1 MSHKRSST
9 GPQPGAETGAPA
21 AVEATGGAA
30 STGDAPDTL
39 DFAFADFKVQL
50 KDQLA
55 RLGQVGRE
63 VALAV
68 AARIDADAAI
78 AETAL
83 GSLELEPRKKKRR
96 RAQVR
101 RLEKLVERVSA
112 LDLEAPRG
120 RRRDLR
126 RVARSVRRIVTTLT
140 EPVE

>member
-1 MSHKRSST
+1 MKKHKHADA
-9 GPQPGAETGAPA
+9 PGQGAGAPPPTDA
-21 AVEATGGAA
+21 AADATG
-30 STGDAPDTL
+30 TGDAPENL
-39 DFAFADFKVQL
+39 DFVFADLKQQL
-50 KDQLA
+50 KEQLV

-63 VALAV
+63 TALAV

-83 GSLELEPRKKKRR
+83 GSLELEEAKKKRR

-112 LDLEAPRG
+112 VDLQASRG

-126 RVARSVRRIVTTLT
+126 RIARSVRRIVTTLT

>member
-1 MSHKRSST
+1 MSDERTKA
-9 GPQPGAETGAPA
+9 GPAAGDAGDPVAAEATSGAPP
-21 AVEATGGAA
+21 
-30 STGDAPDTL
+30 TGDAPDTL
-39 DFAFADFKVQL
+39 DFAFADLKVQL

-83 GSLELEPRKKKRR
+83 GALELGPHKKKRR
-96 RAQVR
+96 REQVR
-101 RLEKLVERVSA
+101 RLERLLERVSA
-112 LDLEAPRG
+112 LDLQAARG

-126 RVARSVRRIVTTLT
+126 RVAKSVRRIVTTLT
-140 EPVE
+140 EPID

>member
-1 MSHKRSST
+1 MSHKRTST
-9 GPQPGAETGAPA
+9 SPGPGPDAGDPA
-21 AVEATGGAA
+21 RADATGAA

-39 DFAFADFKVQL
+39 DFAFADLKLQL

-55 RLGQVGRE
+55 RLGQIGRE

-83 GSLELEPRKKKRR
+83 GSLELDAHKKKRR
-96 RAQVR
+96 RLQVR
-101 RLEKLVERVSA
+101 RLERLVERVSA
-112 LDLEAPRG
+112 LDLQPAAG

-140 EPVE
+140 EPVD

>member
-1 MSHKRSST
+1 MSRKRPK
-9 GPQPGAETGAPA
+9 GEVAPEQTA
-21 AVEATGGAA
+21 
-30 STGDAPDTL
+30 GDAPTTVTAPDAAIEEVPDNL
-39 DFAFADFKVQL
+39 DFVFAELKQQL

-83 GSLELEPRKKKRR
+83 GSLELEDGKKKRR
-96 RAQVR
+96 RAHVR
-101 RLEKLVERVSA
+101 RLERLLERVTA
-112 LDLEAPRG
+112 VEAQASRG

-126 RVARSVRRIVTTLT
+126 RVAKSVRRIVTSLT
-140 EPVE
+140 EPVA

>member
-1 MSHKRSST
+1 MKNRKHTDAPGQGAGAPPPTDTAPDAT
-9 GPQPGAETGAPA
+9 GP
-21 AVEATGGAA
+21 
-30 STGDAPDTL
+30 GDAPENL
-39 DFAFADFKVQL
+39 DFVFADLKQQL
-50 KDQLA
+50 KEQLV

-63 VALAV
+63 TALAV

-83 GSLELEPRKKKRR
+83 GSLELEEAKKKRR

-112 LDLEAPRG
+112 VDLQASRG

-126 RVARSVRRIVTTLT
+126 RIARSVRRIVTTLT

>member
-1 MSHKRSST
+1 MGHKR
-9 GPQPGAETGAPA
+9 PKADVAPEKVA
-21 AVEATGGAA
+21 
-30 STGDAPDTL
+30 GDQLTDAAPDTATEDVPDNL
-39 DFAFADFKVQL
+39 DFVFAELKQQV
-50 KDQLA
+50 KDQLV

-83 GSLELEPRKKKRR
+83 GSLELEDGKKKRR

-101 RLEKLVERVSA
+101 RLERLVERVSA
-112 LDLEAPRG
+112 VEAQASRG

-126 RVARSVRRIVTTLT
+126 KVARSVRRIVTTLT